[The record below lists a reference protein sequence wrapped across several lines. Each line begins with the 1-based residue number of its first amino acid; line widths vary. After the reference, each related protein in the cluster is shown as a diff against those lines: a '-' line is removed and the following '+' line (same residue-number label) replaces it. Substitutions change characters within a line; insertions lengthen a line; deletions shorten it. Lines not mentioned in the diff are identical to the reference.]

1 MQVERTLLAW
11 RRTTLALAIATLV
24 VARLT
29 FLSVGASALVPLL
42 LVVAGLLWVGVVLLR
57 RRGVTHPQEPSFD
70 SMLPDGRLPL
80 VVSGIAAALCL
91 GEVAG
96 IVAQIAG

>member
-1 MQVERTLLAW
+1 
-11 RRTTLALAIATLV
+11 
-24 VARLT
+24 
-29 FLSVGASALVPLL
+29 
-42 LVVAGLLWVGVVLLR
+42 
-57 RRGVTHPQEPSFD
+57 
-70 SMLPDGRLPL
+70 MLPDGRLPL